1 MSPRPSSRP
10 LEASVEDQVADEAAI
25 LDGLRRQDLGAL
37 ARAFDRW
44 HQRVRVLA
52 RRLLSDAAAA
62 EDVVQETFTAL
73 PRAVR
78 GFRGEVALETFVLA
92 IAVKRARHHRRAA
105 ARRQRALARLNNE
118 ARNPLRDPEQETY
131 RRQLGLRLAAALDR
145 LPLPQRIAFVLCEI
159 EELTSSQA
167 AAVAG
172 VPEATVRTRLFRAR
186 SLLREKLAS
195 SIDLA
200 YEDAFAFAGQRC
212 DRIVAHV
219 LERLRKE

>member
-1 MSPRPSSRP
+1 VNLRISPRPSAP
-10 LEASVEDQVADEAAI
+10 SVREPRADEAAI
-25 LDGLRRQDLGAL
+25 LDGLRRRDLGAL

-44 HQRVRVLA
+44 HHRVRVLA

-62 EDVVQETFTAL
+62 EDVVQEAFTAL

-78 GFRGEVALETFVLA
+78 GFRGEVDLETFLLA

-105 ARRQRALARLNNE
+105 ARRQRALARLASE
-118 ARNPLRDPEQETY
+118 QRDPPRDPEQESY
-131 RRQLGLRLAAALDR
+131 RRELGLRLAAALDQ

-172 VPEATVRTRLFRAR
+172 VPEATVRTRLFHAR
-186 SLLREKLAS
+186 R
-195 SIDLA
+195 
-200 YEDAFAFAGQRC
+200 
-212 DRIVAHV
+212 
-219 LERLRKE
+219 RLRDWLEVERGP